1 VAPFALIAPCTG
13 VLASALVF
21 REVFGPI
28 RYAGMLLILGG
39 LAVIVLPTSRKGAR
53 SP

>member
-1 VAPFALIAPCTG
+1 MALIGLTLFR

-39 LAVIVLPTSRKGAR
+39 LAVILLPTSRKGAG
-53 SP
+53 SS